1 MGAVGLLTHGS
12 TRRDARSSS
21 EPNRLCMSDPQP
33 LSGGELNAAV
43 TREVIRVQNESHG
56 RGPKKAF
63 SFHNGNV
70 LVTILEEV
78 LTPAE
83 RKLAG
88 NGESDAV
95 LRMRSLY
102 QRNMAAELKQAV
114 EAITGRPVLAVL
126 SDNPL
131 DLAAVGREET
141 IAESFAGSV
150 ELAQAAERGGYE
162 RVWYAEHHNISSIA
176 SSATAVLIAHVAA
189 HTETIRL
196 GAGGVML
203 PNHSPLVVAE
213 QFGTLETLHP
223 GRIDLG
229 LGRAPGTDQ
238 RTWMA
243 LRRDPAASDRFPQDV
258 VELQRFLSDEEPLPG
273 LRAIPG
279 RGTKVPLYILGSS
292 LFGAELAAQL
302 GLPYAFASHFA
313 PRHLHEALA
322 VYRAGFKP
330 SRQLAAPY
338 AIAGVG
344 VIAADTEESAAA
356 QMEAARRVRARAL
369 FGRGRKLSEE
379 DVTALLESPQAAAVD
394 EMLAYTA
401 SGTAEEV
408 AAYLER
414 FATDTGADELI
425 AAHYSDSVANR
436 LRSVALTA
444 PSQ

>member
-1 MGAVGLLTHGS
+1 MV
-12 TRRDARSSS
+12 
-21 EPNRLCMSDPQP
+21 P
-33 LSGGELNAAV
+33 LS
-43 TREVIRVQNESHG
+43 I
-56 RGPKKAF
+56 
-63 SFHNGNV
+63 
-70 LVTILEEV
+70 
-78 LTPAE
+78 
-83 RKLAG
+83 
-88 NGESDAV
+88 
-95 LRMRSLY
+95 
-102 QRNMAAELKQAV
+102 
-114 EAITGRPVLAVL
+114 
-126 SDNPL
+126 L

-150 ELAQAAERGGYE
+150 ELARAAERGGYR

-176 SSATAVLIAHVAA
+176 SSATAVLIPHVAA

-258 VELQRFLSDEEPLPG
+258 VELQRFLADEEPLPG

-279 RGTKVPLYILGSS
+279 QGTKVPLYILGSS

-313 PRHLHEALA
+313 PRHLHEALE
-322 VYRAGFKP
+322 VYRREFKP
-330 SRQLAAPY
+330 SAQLSEPY

-344 VIAADTEESAAA
+344 VIAAETEESAAA
-356 QMEAARRVRARAL
+356 QLEAARRIRARAL
-369 FGRGRKLSEE
+369 FGRGRKLTEE
-379 DVTALLESPQAAAVD
+379 DVTALLRSPQAAVVD
-394 EMLAYTA
+394 EMLACTA
-401 SGTAEEV
+401 VGPAERV

-414 FATDTGADELI
+414 FAADTGAEELI
-425 AAHYSDSVANR
+425 TAHYSDSVANR
-436 LRSVALTA
+436 LRSVRLTA
-444 PSQ
+444 QVGSRTA